1 MEKKCYIFMYLSE
14 IHVSNPRTGIVT
26 STIEVKEGDNVIIEK
41 KGRGIFLG
49 RILQETP
56 IEADE
61 YDNYKIV
68 KKANVSAYFE
78 AIEKEKRKEEL
89 IAQMEEKFREID
101 KIRKFEYYAN
111 LDEEFRGL
119 YDEYK
124 SL

>member
-1 MEKKCYIFMYLSE
+1 MRKK
-14 IHVSNPRTGIVT
+14 VG
-26 STIEVKEGDNVIIEK
+26 
-41 KGRGIFLG
+41 GIFLG

-56 IEADE
+56 VEAEE
-61 YDNYKIV
+61 YDNYKVV
-68 KKANVSAYFE
+68 KKTNISAYFE

-89 IAQMEEKFREID
+89 IIQMEEKFKEID